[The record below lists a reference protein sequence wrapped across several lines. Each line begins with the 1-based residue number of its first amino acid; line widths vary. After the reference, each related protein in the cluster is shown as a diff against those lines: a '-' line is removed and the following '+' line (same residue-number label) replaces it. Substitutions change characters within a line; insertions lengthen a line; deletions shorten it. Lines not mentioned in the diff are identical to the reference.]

1 LRRLNIKVDD
11 LPTFS
16 RKKVV
21 YAAQEPAYMVAWL
34 KNFLADQFKNKEVF
48 MKDFVGEITPI
59 KYELKYLKETAQV

>member
-1 LRRLNIKVDD
+1 
-11 LPTFS
+11 
-16 RKKVV
+16 
-21 YAAQEPAYMVAWL
+21 MVAWL